1 MAKPLTLESLKTK
14 PKFELTLDKETH
26 EKLIMYLL
34 LTKKATERNEFIN
47 SLIKD
52 RLKDKILTND
62 LLDFREEP
70 FYFNKNE
77 LLKNKT
83 VKATKNLT
91 SHNLDEIFVVH
102 FIPNYLDDFNADL
115 ETYCVGNNPNM
126 HKGYFILPKYKDHEE
141 THFSF
146 LYDSEK
152 GELEIGLENPNNID
166 FAFNPLDDD
175 KQKIKEYLIARAKI
189 DTIKLENDEL
199 NVNEFLFNYNIMYP
213 YSLNLEL
220 HKLKKKVDDGEELTE
235 AQKQWWQ
242 NILFEGIYLE

>member
-126 HKGYFILPKYKDHEE
+126 HKGYFIMLWKPEFAWIK
-141 THFSF
+141 
-146 LYDSEK
+146 K
-152 GELEIGLENPNNID
+152 G
-166 FAFNPLDDD
+166 
-175 KQKIKEYLIARAKI
+175 
-189 DTIKLENDEL
+189 
-199 NVNEFLFNYNIMYP
+199 
-213 YSLNLEL
+213 
-220 HKLKKKVDDGEELTE
+220 
-235 AQKQWWQ
+235 
-242 NILFEGIYLE
+242 